1 MRKIIGIIMVI
12 VGLLLITFTIFEGI
26 MMDQEISQYVF
37 INTDILG
44 ILLGLGLGLFFA
56 PLKAKMI

>member
-56 PLKAKMI
+56 PLKANMI

>member
-44 ILLGLGLGLFFA
+44 ILVGLGLGLFFA
-56 PLKAKMI
+56 PLKANMI